1 MSAGSIDLAM
11 PPAIAIALANA
22 LLFPAWLAG
31 TARLR
36 ALQERHALRFL
47 VSAIVMAL
55 AWLVSMAALAPAG
68 LTPMDAVVGLCVVLG
83 ALLFYLEVW
92 ALMTRGYTLGILLTL
107 LKTGRPLSAQ
117 EIFDG
122 YRDGDGLGW
131 IMSHR
136 LGGLC
141 ASGFIAR
148 SGDRLTLAPG
158 RGVFIARLHRLCVA
172 VLGLRRTG

>member
-1 MSAGSIDLAM
+1 MSLGSIDFSM
-11 PPAIAIALANA
+11 PPAVAVALVNA

-31 TARLR
+31 MARLR
-36 ALQERHALRFL
+36 VMKDRHALCFL
-47 VSAIVMAL
+47 ASAVFMTLTSAL
-55 AWLVSMAALAPAG
+55 SMWALAPVDQT
-68 LTPMDAVVGLCVVLG
+68 LVDAAVGLCVILG

-107 LKTGRPLSAQ
+107 LKTGRPLTAQ

-148 SGDRLTLAPG
+148 SGDQLTLAPG
-158 RGVFIARLHRLCVA
+158 RGVFIARLHRLCVT
-172 VLGLRRTG
+172 VLGLKRTG

>member
-1 MSAGSIDLAM
+1 MSLGSLDFSM
-11 PPAIAIALANA
+11 PPAVAVALVNA

-36 ALQERHALRFL
+36 AMADRHARRFL
-47 VSAIVMAL
+47 VSAVFMVLTSAL
-55 AWLVSMAALAPAG
+55 SMWALAPAG
-68 LTPMDAVVGLCVVLG
+68 LTPMDAVVGLCVTLG

-107 LKTGRPLSAQ
+107 LKTGRPLTAQ

-148 SGDRLTLAPG
+148 SGDRLTLAAG
-158 RGVFIARLHRLCVA
+158 RGVFIARLHRLCVI
-172 VLGLRRTG
+172 VLGLKRTG